1 MTDMN
6 AGNDTVHKS
15 VILVDLPVHL
25 FKSRQRFGEV
35 YIYLEMQNLLNHKI
49 NSHYVVRTANL

>member
-1 MTDMN
+1 MN